1 MSFSKKNSEHID
13 LVIATILDKYAGRTV
28 HNEVLK
34 DYLVATLPE
43 MFPSGRAD
51 GAVEHLAKVRFASS
65 RTKTGVVGIAFL
77 EGIKDGRKRYWKV
90 PENTDGTVAKADCLD
105 ELSTP
110 LPTKKPKLV
119 FGLVA
124 SQKMEG

>member
-1 MSFSKKNSEHID
+1 MSFSKKNSEHLD
-13 LVIATILDKYAGRTV
+13 LVIAAILDKFAGQIV
-28 HNEVLK
+28 HNQTLK

-51 GAVEHLAKVRFASS
+51 GAVEHLASVDFASS
-65 RTKTGVVGIAFL
+65 RTKKGVVGIAFL
-77 EGIKDGRKRYWKV
+77 EGIKDGKKRYWKV
-90 PENTDGTVAKADCLD
+90 PENTDTTVAKADCLD
-105 ELSTP
+105 KLSTP

-124 SQKMEG
+124 SQKEEG